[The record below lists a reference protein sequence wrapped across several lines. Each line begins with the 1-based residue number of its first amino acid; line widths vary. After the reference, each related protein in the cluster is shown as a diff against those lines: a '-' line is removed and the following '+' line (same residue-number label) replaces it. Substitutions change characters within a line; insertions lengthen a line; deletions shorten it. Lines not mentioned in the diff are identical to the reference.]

1 MGLLWGILKN
11 KWVACK
17 YFFCF
22 LNIVLC
28 TFPVYTTFLKCSK
41 RMHRKKVVT
50 IQVKPRSIIKNSV
63 IKKLLIRLRLLLR
76 LLLLLCLLLRL
87 LPSLPLSLSLPL
99 LQGCGSGSA
108 WIRIHFPSW
117 IRIQEGKFVN

>member
-28 TFPVYTTFLKCSK
+28 TFPVYTTFLKMQQKNAQEKSCDDSSK
-41 RMHRKKVVT
+41 TQEYYKKQCYKKIT
-50 IQVKPRSIIKNSV
+50 DPPTPSPTPSPTPTPTPTPTPKPTPKPIPT
-63 IKKLLIRLRLLLR
+63 LAPGL
-76 LLLLLCLLLRL
+76 
-87 LPSLPLSLSLPL
+87 
-99 LQGCGSGSA
+99 
-108 WIRIHFPSW
+108 WIRIRMDPYSFSLLDPDP
-117 IRIQEGKFVN
+117 GG